1 MVARGVTLRQARV
14 IVLTVDRFTVGHVL
28 EEQAP
33 RPDADALKDFDMAA
47 FAERHPTAVAAITE
61 YFRPGRTVDDLFRE
75 CLEVV
80 IAGATV
86 KAGPAC

>member
-1 MVARGVTLRQARV
+1 
-14 IVLTVDRFTVGHVL
+14 
-28 EEQAP
+28 
-33 RPDADALKDFDMAA
+33 MAA
-47 FAERHPTAVAAITE
+47 FAERHPTVLAAVTG

-80 IAGATV
+80 IEGATV